1 MGSRKGPSAHAI
13 LGSGK
18 GATRTQ
24 TQLQR
29 KLKDASTKAVAEAAF
44 KAVAT
49 INPTIEA
56 LYLAY
61 KVAKFTYPIVKEG
74 LKEYNNTGDKDKAV
88 DKMKEETVKQIGRE
102 IKDAAVDTMVSASVD
117 AVKSAANISTDKA
130 ADTFVKTAV
139 SETING
145 MIK

>member
-1 MGSRKGPSAHAI
+1 MGSRRGPSAHKI

-18 GATRTQ
+18 GATRSQ

-44 KAVAT
+44 KATAT
-49 INPTIEA
+49 TNPTIAA

-61 KVAKFTYPIVKEG
+61 KVAKFTYPIVNKGVE
-74 LKEYNNTGDKDKAV
+74 EYARTGDKDKAI
-88 DKMKEETVKQIGRE
+88 DKMKEETVKQVGRE
-102 IKDAAVDTMVSASVD
+102 IKEAVVETIVGNSIDSVKDT
-117 AVKSAANISTDKA
+117 ANITADKTT
-130 ADTFVKTAV
+130 DTFVKTAV
-139 SETING
+139 FGTINE